1 MVTLVLSGKSILLE
15 EPFIEEFSSFLPFLI
30 RKKSKVTPGENLTQ
44 KYKKDLE

>member
-1 MVTLVLSGKSILLE
+1 MTLVLSSKSILLE
-15 EPFIEEFSSFLPFLI
+15 EPFIEEFSSYVPFLV